1 MFKGIEGYFLAIL
14 IFFLAIAISFLL
26 TKLLISYERHR
37 SLAQPI
43 HSLGVKAH
51 KKKQGT
57 PSMAGVMM
65 YLTTLLL
72 FLISGFE
79 FFKESRLLALF
90 FLVTSFFLIGL
101 FDDLKKVRKKD
112 EAGLRPL
119 IRLVVEVIVSLITLL
134 LLNYDQSFRWELIL
148 YPFDKSIFLGSFFL
162 LLLILSIVGTS
173 NANNLLDGLDGLSGG
188 VSVIAIT
195 PFLLLALKDGQY
207 YLAFY
212 LLLLSGSIIGFLF
225 LNVKP
230 AKIFMGDSGSLFIGS
245 SLAISAI
252 LLNRLIL
259 LPLVCLIYVVETLS
273 VIMQVV
279 YYKFTKRRIF
289 LMAPLHHHFELKK
302 VPESKIV
309 MLYYLVELAI
319 MIVIIIMEV
328 II

>member
-14 IFFLAIAISFLL
+14 VFLLAIALSFLL
-26 TKLLISYERHR
+26 TKGLIAFEKRR

-43 HSLGVKAH
+43 HALGVKEHH
-51 KKKQGT
+51 KKEGT
-57 PSMAGVMM
+57 PSMAGLMM
-65 YLTTLLL
+65 YLTTMLL
-72 FLISGFE
+72 FLIAGFE
-79 FFKESRLLALF
+79 FFKESRLRALF
-90 FLVTSFFLIGL
+90 FVVTSFFFIGFL
-101 FDDLKKVRKKD
+101 DDLKKVRKRN

-119 IRLVVEVIVSLITLL
+119 VRLVVEVLVSLVALL
-134 LLNYDQSFRWELIL
+134 LLNYDQSFRWELSL

-162 LLLILSIVGTS
+162 FLLIFSIVGTS

-188 VSVIAIT
+188 VSLIALT
-195 PFLLLALKDGQY
+195 PFLLLALKEGQY

-225 LNVKP
+225 LNIKP
-230 AKIFMGDSGSLFIGS
+230 ARIFMGDSGSLFIGS
-245 SLAISAI
+245 SLAISSI
-252 LLNRLIL
+252 LLNRLSL
-259 LPLVCLIYVVETLS
+259 LPLVGLIYIVETLS
-273 VIMQVV
+273 VIMQVG
-279 YYKFTKRRIF
+279 YYKLTKRRIF

-302 VPESKIV
+302 VPEAKIV